1 MNIAKLHPLTLTG
14 LNALAIIGSASLC
27 LLLLPTRFPGMEILG
42 VGPNWLVMW
51 TIAWSL
57 HRSIWHAATAGIV
70 LGLIQDGMTLPAA
83 GMLGSMPT
91 HVLSLTVV
99 GVLTV
104 WLHKYRY
111 IDDAIVTV
119 VILTFLLAIVAELI
133 MGGQY
138 LLQTSIGQSAAV
150 NFDSFSYLLTERSPV
165 MLIAGILSGL
175 WMPILYCPLHF
186 WWHKI
191 FAATKLI

>member
-1 MNIAKLHPLTLTG
+1 MNIAKLHPLTLTAI
-14 LNALAIIGSASLC
+14 NALTIVGSVSLC
-27 LLLLPTRFPGMEILG
+27 LLLLPTRFLGMEILG
-42 VGPNWLVMW
+42 VGPSWLVMW

-70 LGLIQDGMTLPAA
+70 LGLIQDGMTLPAS

-91 HVLSLTVV
+91 HVLSLTFV

-104 WLHKYRY
+104 WLHKHRY
-111 IDDAIVTV
+111 IDGTIVTV
-119 VILTFLLAIVAELI
+119 IILTFLLAIVAELI

-138 LLQTSIGQSAAV
+138 LLQSSIGQSTAV

-186 WWHKI
+186 WWQKI

>member
-104 WLHKYRY
+104 WLHKHRY

-175 WMPILYCPLHF
+175 WMPILYYPLHF